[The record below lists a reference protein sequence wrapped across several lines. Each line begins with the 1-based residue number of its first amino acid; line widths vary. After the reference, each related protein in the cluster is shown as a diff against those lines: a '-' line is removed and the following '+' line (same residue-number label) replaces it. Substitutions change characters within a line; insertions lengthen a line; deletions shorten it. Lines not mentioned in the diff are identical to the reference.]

1 MKSNSISGLAFS
13 FITDTSTVQD
23 TTANID
29 LIAKD
34 IIQNHNNFYLFSG
47 TVPAKEVLQAYDDV
61 GTLLTNHA
69 ANKVLEW
76 KDIDVKYTYD
86 KTKKLRKIQKWP
98 VDAKTFSSAVTGT
111 ATWGV
116 MHLTPLLISTTGTFL
131 IFTDAVGGWDDPDQ
145 SILLSGTNVT
155 TGEEVIVKDINFTIQ
170 DALVR
175 ELT

>member
-13 FITDTSTVQD
+13 FITDNSMVQD

-34 IIQNHNNFYLFSG
+34 IIQNHNDFYLFSG
-47 TVPAKEVLQAYDDV
+47 TVPAKEVLQTYNDI
-61 GTLLTNHA
+61 GILLTNHA

-76 KDIDVKYTYD
+76 KDIDIKYSYD
-86 KTKKLRKIQKWP
+86 KAKKLRKIQKVP
-98 VDAKTFSSAVTGT
+98 VGAKTFSSAVTGT

-116 MHLTPLLISTTGTFL
+116 LLLNPLLISTGTFL

-145 SILLSGTNVT
+145 SILLSGTGLT
-155 TGEEVIVKDINFTIQ
+155 TGEDVIVKDINFTIQ